1 MSLPGFSADVCLNN
15 VNGRSTKPFSFIPAL
30 IGPIT
35 PAVNLAQY
43 YKPYKSYRSYGPT
56 CYCATPE
63 FQTENECIFAGAA
76 WCCDNPDGTRR
87 CIIA

>member
-1 MSLPGFSADVCLNN
+1 MSLPGFSADACFNN
-15 VNGRSTKPFSFIPAL
+15 VNARGTVSLILAST
-30 IGPIT
+30 GPIT
-35 PAVNLAQY
+35 PALNLARY
-43 YKPYKSYRSYGPT
+43 YKPHKSYGSYGPT

-87 CIIA
+87 CVIA